1 MNLLIPEPGLLIWS
15 IISFFILLALLGKFA
30 WKPIIHALKVRE
42 ETIEYSLREAEKA
55 RMEMVNIEKTQK
67 IMLDQA
73 KVERDEMI
81 KDAKKIRESLIDE
94 ARQAAKAEAEKIMIS
109 AKLQIEMQKQAAI
122 DDLKSQVALLSVD
135 IATRLLQQELEN
147 PDRQKQLIESYLSEA
162 TFN

>member
-15 IISFFILLALLGKFA
+15 IISFLILLALLGKFA

-67 IMLDQA
+67 KMLEQA

-94 ARQAAKAEAEKIMIS
+94 ARQAARAEAEKIMIS

>member
-15 IISFFILLALLGKFA
+15 IISFLILLALLGKFA

-55 RMEMVNIEKTQK
+55 RMEIVNIEKTQK
-67 IMLDQA
+67 VMLDQA

-81 KDAKKIRESLIDE
+81 KEAKKIRDSLIDE
-94 ARQAAKAEAEKIMIS
+94 ARQAAKTEAEKIMVS
-109 AKLQIEMQKQAAI
+109 AKMQLEIQKQAAI
-122 DDLKSQVALLSVD
+122 EDLKSQVALLSVE
-135 IATRLLQQELEN
+135 IATRLLQHELEN
-147 PDRQKQLIESYLSEA
+147 PDRQKQLIESYLNEA

>member
-81 KDAKKIRESLIDE
+81 KEAKKIRESLIDE
-94 ARQAAKAEAEKIMIS
+94 ARQAAKAESEKIMIS

-122 DDLKSQVALLSVD
+122 DDLKSQVALLSVE

-162 TFN
+162 SFN

>member
-15 IISFFILLALLGKFA
+15 IISFLILLALLGKFA

-55 RMEMVNIEKTQK
+55 RMEIVNIEKTQK

-81 KDAKKIRESLIDE
+81 KEAKKIRDSLIDE
-94 ARQAAKAEAEKIMIS
+94 ARQAAKTEAEKIMVS
-109 AKLQIEMQKQAAI
+109 AKMQLEIQKQAAI
-122 DDLKSQVALLSVD
+122 EDLKSQVALLSVE
-135 IATRLLQQELEN
+135 IATRLLQHELEN
-147 PDRQKQLIESYLSEA
+147 PDRQKQLIESYLNEA